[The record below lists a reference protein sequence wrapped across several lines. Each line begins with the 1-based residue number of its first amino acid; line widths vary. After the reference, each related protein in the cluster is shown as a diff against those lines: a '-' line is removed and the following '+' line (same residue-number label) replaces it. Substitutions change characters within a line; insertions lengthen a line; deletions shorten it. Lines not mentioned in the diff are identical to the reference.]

1 MKNIGVF
8 LSAADVPEKYIGPAK
23 EFARLLAKNKFN
35 LVWGG
40 SDKGLMKIVADEVQ
54 QHDGKLISVTMP
66 LVQKSVR
73 QDSDEIIYAK
83 DLSESKKIMAE
94 KADAIVVL
102 GGGWAPSSND
112 LIGFNASFAADRFLT
127 GLELFRKGKSK
138 LILIGGG
145 AAEIEDG
152 KPGDSIHMA
161 DWMKSFSLDGAE
173 AIALPACHNTREEA
187 LRVKEVIEKRGGGKI
202 LLVTSAWHMRRS
214 AAVFKGVGLDI
225 FPVPCDFEMSSLAE
239 SASKKPNLVP
249 GLEQLVFLNL
259 YLHEWVG
266 WHFYKMKGWIH

>member
-102 GGGWAPSSND
+102 VGG
-112 LIGFNASFAADRFLT
+112 IGTLDEVTELLEFKKHGVYNQPIIFLNTANFYVGLKQQLEKMEAEGFLPKKLSEYVHFAET
-127 GLELFRKGKSK
+127 PE
-138 LILIGGG
+138 
-145 AAEIEDG
+145 
-152 KPGDSIHMA
+152 
-161 DWMKSFSLDGAE
+161 
-173 AIALPACHNTREEA
+173 
-187 LRVKEVIEKRGGGKI
+187 EVIK
-202 LLVTSAWHMRRS
+202 
-214 AAVFKGVGLDI
+214 
-225 FPVPCDFEMSSLAE
+225 SLQE
-239 SASKKPNLVP
+239 
-249 GLEQLVFLNL
+249 
-259 YLHEWVG
+259 
-266 WHFYKMKGWIH
+266 